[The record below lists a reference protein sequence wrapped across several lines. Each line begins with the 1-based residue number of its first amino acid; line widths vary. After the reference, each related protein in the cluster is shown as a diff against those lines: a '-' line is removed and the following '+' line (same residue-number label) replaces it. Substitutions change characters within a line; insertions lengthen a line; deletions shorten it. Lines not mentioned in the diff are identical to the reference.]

1 MPKSDWAMSRIFE
14 DVSVAK
20 EWRFTPEAF
29 WDLSKE
35 ERALM
40 IAFERVK
47 STISAVE
54 AEEAKRH
61 AKQ

>member
-1 MPKSDWAMSRIFE
+1 MSRIFE